1 MTASLSPPSRNVVES
16 RARVAASIS
25 RSTADLRTSRSTI
38 HALIERACSGCCA
51 LEPGAARSGGAS
63 SAGSCAGAGA
73 SILLVVLS
81 PRCRAALPDPPNS
94 VLKDVDA
101 RFAALRVVSEAS
113 EARTGRRCG
122 SDGGARGGGA
132 GGRVSAARCVE
143 SANAGLA
150 GAQLAIGS
158 GERPDSKA
166 LRSASVLA
174 VSRAAYTHLRLDSSR
189 KSPTNA

>member
-1 MTASLSPPSRNVVES
+1 
-16 RARVAASIS
+16 VAASIS

-38 HALIERACSGCCA
+38 NALIERACSGCCA
-51 LEPGAARSGGAS
+51 LEPGAKRSGGAS

-73 SILLVVLS
+73 SMLLVVLS